1 MVECTENINIG
12 GNSMKVIS
20 LINQKGGVGK
30 SSATVN
36 LATAFAKL
44 GKKILVIDFDP
55 QGDTTDYSNILEEQ
69 ALTTKEL
76 LLERNL
82 KDVIIKTTH
91 YDLVPADISLADA
104 EMALANKFSREF
116 VLKTKL
122 EGVRDYDF
130 CLIDC
135 PPSLTLLP
143 INALVASH
151 LALAPVMLERFS
163 VKGLS
168 SLNDTIREIKQV
180 NHQLKLKFFVNKFDK
195 RLKHNL
201 DYYEAIKDAVSASLL
216 NTVIRTDA
224 DISKSQAENK
234 NIFDFNEKSKTAEDY
249 LNLANEIMGGF

>member
-1 MVECTENINIG
+1 
-12 GNSMKVIS
+12 MKVIS

-36 LATAFAKL
+36 LATAFSKL
-44 GKKILVIDFDP
+44 GKKVLVIDFDP
-55 QGDTTDYSNILEEQ
+55 QGDTTDYSNIIEEQ
-69 ALTTKEL
+69 ELTTKEL
-76 LLERNL
+76 LLEKEL
-82 KDVIIKTTH
+82 KEVIIETKY

-116 VLKTKL
+116 ILKNKL
-122 EGVRDYDF
+122 DGIKAYDY

-163 VKGLS
+163 VKGLT
-168 SLNDTIREIKQV
+168 SLSETIKEIKQV
-180 NHQLKLKFFVNKFDK
+180 NHHLKLKFFVNKFDK
-195 RLKHNL
+195 RLKHNI
-201 DYYEAIKDAVSASLL
+201 DYYEAIKGAVQSSLL
-216 NTVIRTDA
+216 ETVVRTDA

-249 LNLANEIMGGF
+249 LNLAKEILGGF

>member
-1 MVECTENINIG
+1 
-12 GNSMKVIS
+12 MKIIS

-36 LATAFAKL
+36 LATAFSKL
-44 GKKILVIDFDP
+44 DKKVLVIDFDP

-69 ALTTKEL
+69 SLTSKEL
-76 LLERNL
+76 LLEKEI
-82 KDVIIKTTH
+82 KDVIIHTKY

-122 EGVRDYDF
+122 EGVKGYDY

-163 VKGLS
+163 VKGLT
-168 SLNDTIREIKQV
+168 SLNDTIKEIKQV
-180 NHQLKLKFFVNKFDK
+180 NHHLKLKFFVNKFDK
-195 RLKHNL
+195 RLRHNL
-201 DYYEAIKDAVSASLL
+201 DYYEAIKGAVTTSLL
-216 NTVIRTDA
+216 DTIIRTDA

-234 NIFDFNEKSKTAEDY
+234 NIFDFNEKAKTAEDY
-249 LNLANEIMGGF
+249 LNLAKEIIGGF